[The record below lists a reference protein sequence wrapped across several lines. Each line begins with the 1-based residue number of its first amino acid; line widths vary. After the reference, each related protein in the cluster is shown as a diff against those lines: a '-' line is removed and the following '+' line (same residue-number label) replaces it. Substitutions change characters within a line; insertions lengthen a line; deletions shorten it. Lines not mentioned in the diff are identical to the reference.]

1 MLRLLAQLQGI
12 FSKKCS
18 KVANKKIRNAT
29 VCTSKSITFKSVL
42 EKSCFTCLAEQGF
55 SPQYEPR
62 KFIIFPSFVPITP
75 FYDKETDMQQKKRIE
90 LLGKQ
95 SGKELRLCN
104 GLIQPITYTPDIYIR
119 YNDLDIWIECKGF
132 TNDVFPYKKK
142 MFRKLLDNI
151 YINTGQKSIYFEIYT
166 KKQLLQAIEI
176 IKSYGQ

>member
-1 MLRLLAQLQGI
+1 M
-12 FSKKCS
+12 
-18 KVANKKIRNAT
+18 ANKKTRKAL
-29 VCTSKSITFKSVL
+29 VCTSKTITFKSVL
-42 EKSCFTCLAEQGF
+42 ENSCFTCLEEQGF

-142 MFRKLLDNI
+142 MFIKYLDNL
-151 YINTGQKSIYFEIYT
+151 YIEKGQKSIYFEVYT

>member
-1 MLRLLAQLQGI
+1 M
-12 FSKKCS
+12 
-18 KVANKKIRNAT
+18 ANKKIRNAT

-42 EKSCFTCLAEQGF
+42 EKSCFTCLEEQGF

-95 SGKELRLCN
+95 SSKELRLCN

>member
-1 MLRLLAQLQGI
+1 M
-12 FSKKCS
+12 
-18 KVANKKIRNAT
+18 ANKKIRNAT

-42 EKSCFTCLAEQGF
+42 EKSCFTCLEEQGF

-104 GLIQPITYTPDIYIR
+104 GPIQPITYTPDIYIR

-142 MFRKLLDNI
+142 MFRKLLDDI
-151 YINTGQKSIYFEIYT
+151 YIKTGQKSIYFEIYT

>member
-1 MLRLLAQLQGI
+1 MLAELQKT
-12 FSKKCS
+12 FLKKCS

-42 EKSCFTCLAEQGF
+42 EKSCFTCLEEQGF

-142 MFRKLLDNI
+142 MFRKLLDDI
-151 YINTGQKSIYFEIYT
+151 YIKTGQESIYFEIYT